1 MIQPSAAL
9 EPPRF
14 WRRFTAAVD
23 GRWPELAVS
32 QVLAPPVPFRA
43 AMLLVVLF
51 FLALQLISSLLG
63 QPWIGGQTL
72 SFTVVVTF
80 LPLLCVWIS
89 RGLCVVALTVAYA
102 VVLLSQHPIALV
114 PTAIIC
120 CVILCMW
127 NRWGVG
133 MLLMLAQLTAAI
145 SLVGLGDSTP
155 IRMEAFLLAF
165 MIFAASALGWTIR
178 FFRCRARLTQLRVA
192 QLEIEVAHVRSA
204 ERRDLA
210 RELHDLVAHDVTAT
224 ALRANAGLLSG
235 DQQVQRRA
243 LQDIADGAS
252 GTIEDLRRMVSALQ
266 EEAGETAALEDGI
279 APQHQA
285 LRTDSNGD
293 QRPTAPTDSMEAAL
307 DRCRQLLEDAGFD
320 RVEIDRGE
328 GWEEIATSVRSL
340 CQRVLREGTANAV
353 RHGVPS
359 APVSLCARLETT
371 PQGRSIAVIRVRNQV
386 RDDRSRSA
394 RLPQEIF
401 LEGGHGLVGLS
412 ERVDI
417 FGGELSFGR
426 QLDDWELMA
435 RIPLQEADFRA

>member
-1 MIQPSAAL
+1 MRADLL
-9 EPPRF
+9 EPPRL

-23 GRWPELAVS
+23 SRWPELADS
-32 QVLAPPVPFRA
+32 AVLAPPVPFRA
-43 AMLLVVLF
+43 AMLLIVLV
-51 FLALQLISSLLG
+51 FLGLQVISSLMG
-63 QPWIGGQTL
+63 QAWLSGQAL
-72 SFTVVVTF
+72 SFTLIVIF
-80 LPLLCVWIS
+80 LPLICVWIN

-102 VVLLSQHPIALV
+102 MVLLSQQPIAV
-114 PTAIIC
+114 VAPAIIC

-133 MLLMLAQLTAAI
+133 MLLMLAQLTAAL
-145 SLVGLGDSTP
+145 SLVGLGDTVT
-155 IRMEAFLLAF
+155 IRMQAFLLAF
-165 MIFAASALGWTIR
+165 MIFAGSAVGWTIR

-192 QLEIEVAHVRSA
+192 QLETEVAGVRSA

-235 DQQVQRRA
+235 EPQVQRRV

-266 EEAGETAALEDGI
+266 EEAGEATALDDGI

-285 LRTDSNGD
+285 LRTDQTGA
-293 QRPTAPTDSMEAAL
+293 QRPTAPTDSMETAL

-320 RVEIDRGE
+320 RVEIARGD

-340 CQRVLREGTANAV
+340 CQRVLREGTANAI
-353 RHGVPS
+353 RHGIPS
-359 APVSLCARLETT
+359 APVSLSASLETT
-371 PQGRSIAVIRVRNQV
+371 PQGRSIAVIRVRNLV
-386 RDDRSRSA
+386 RDARSRSA
-394 RLPQEIF
+394 RLPREIF
-401 LEGGHGLVGLS
+401 LEGGLGLVGLS

-426 QLDDWELMA
+426 QLDTWELMA
-435 RIPLQEADFRA
+435 RIPLQEADRRA

>member
-1 MIQPSAAL
+1 MRSDL
-9 EPPRF
+9 LGPPRF
-14 WRRFTAAVD
+14 WQRFTAAVD

-32 QVLAPPVPFRA
+32 EVLAPPVPFRA
-43 AMLLVVLF
+43 AMLLIVLV
-51 FLALQLISSLLG
+51 FLALQVLSSFLG
-63 QPWIGGQTL
+63 QAWISGQPL
-72 SFTVVVTF
+72 SFSLVATF

-102 VVLLSQHPIALV
+102 VVLLSQDPIALV

-120 CVILCMW
+120 CVTLCMW

-133 MLLMLAQLTAAI
+133 MLLMLAQLMAAL
-145 SLVGLGDSTP
+145 SLVGLGDSAP
-155 IRMEAFLLAF
+155 VRMEAFLLAF
-165 MIFAASALGWTIR
+165 MIFAASALGWSIR

-192 QLEIEVAHVRSA
+192 QLETEMVGVRSA

-266 EEAGETAALEDGI
+266 EEAGETTVLEDGI

-285 LRTDSNGD
+285 LRTDPDGA
-293 QRPTAPTDSMEAAL
+293 QRPSAPTDTMETAL
-307 DRCRQLLEDAGFD
+307 ARCRQLLEDAGFE
-320 RVEIDRGE
+320 RVELEHGE

-340 CQRVLREGTANAV
+340 CQRVLREGTANVV

-359 APVSLCARLETT
+359 APVSLSARLETT
-371 PQGRSIAVIRVRNQV
+371 PQGRSIAVVRVRNLV
-386 RDDRSRSA
+386 RDARSRSV

-401 LEGGHGLVGLS
+401 LEGGLGLVGLS

-426 QLDDWELMA
+426 QLDTWELVA
-435 RIPLQEADFRA
+435 RIPLQDADHRA